1 LEDEKEAVYIAAAAT
16 DGPLRPQGRQERI
29 DTMGRTNGVAALV
42 AGLPLIVAVATGIT
56 AARAASPTGANL
68 GSAAPDSTRAEGWAT
83 RLEAIQPHCLQNQ
96 TWLGAPAAEAA
107 RTCSCTIREI
117 VSRST
122 DRQLELLLILSNV
135 AVPGARP
142 ATAQDLLGIRTH
154 ADQLARPI
162 SRICGARVDEPASR
176 PPSLDDLAG
185 DLPMSRPAT

>member
-1 LEDEKEAVYIAAAAT
+1 
-16 DGPLRPQGRQERI
+16 
-29 DTMGRTNGVAALV
+29 MGTRNGVAALL
-42 AGLPLIVAVATGIT
+42 AGLPLIVAVAIGIP
-56 AARAASPTGANL
+56 AARAASPTGA
-68 GSAAPDSTRAEGWAT
+68 SAAPPGPTRVEGWAT
-83 RLEAIQPHCLQNQ
+83 RLEAIQPRCLQNQ

-122 DRQLELLLILSNV
+122 DRQLELLLIISNV

-162 SRICGARVDEPASR
+162 SRTCGARVDEPASK
-176 PPSLDDLAG
+176 PMSVDDLAAVV
-185 DLPMSRPAT
+185 PMSRPAT